1 MLTIEADCQYYLAD
15 EAVSHKLQSFI
26 QNGRYLIH
34 LHPSSISIRKHFIL
48 SHNGGLHFQMFH
60 VKRLKQKKLCA
71 SWSRELG
78 NGKLWRRVANMK
90 YLYFSV
96 RTADKFLSLA
106 KIQHGGFVTRAL
118 NNRLVSNQRLEMTIY
133 NLYIFDRNGTCLYY
147 ESWNRRKE
155 SNLSKDEVHSSCL
168 SLILVRCM

>member
-1 MLTIEADCQYYLAD
+1 M
-15 EAVSHKLQSFI
+15 
-26 QNGRYLIH
+26 
-34 LHPSSISIRKHFIL
+34 
-48 SHNGGLHFQMFH
+48 
-60 VKRLKQKKLCA
+60 KLCA
-71 SWSRELG
+71 SKLGVG
-78 NGKLWRRVANMK
+78 NGKLWRRGCKHEV

-168 SLILVRCM
+168 SVILVMLYVTYLVSLCNVGVISYCAFLKL

>member
-1 MLTIEADCQYYLAD
+1 MLPG
-15 EAVSHKLQSFI
+15 V
-26 QNGRYLIH
+26 
-34 LHPSSISIRKHFIL
+34 
-48 SHNGGLHFQMFH
+48 
-60 VKRLKQKKLCA
+60 
-71 SWSRELG
+71 G
-78 NGKLWRRVANMK
+78 NWGTGSCGEEVANMK

-106 KIQHGGFVTRAL
+106 KIQHGGFVTRGL
-118 NNRLVSNQRLEMTIY
+118 SNRLVSNQRLEMTIY

-168 SLILVRCM
+168 SVILVMLYVTYLVSLCNVGVISYCAFLKL